1 VTDLAKSTAMD
12 EHGYRLLV
20 ENSLGLM
27 CVHDLDG
34 VLAYVSPPAA
44 RALGWTPED
53 GVGRNLR
60 EYLAPSVEHLF
71 DAYLDRILRQG
82 QDSGLMLLQ
91 GKDGIEHIWE
101 YRNVI
106 VTEAGRE
113 PRVVGHAIDV
123 TDRVC
128 AEQALRETQRNL
140 EESQSRHQSLVE
152 GSALGICIQQSGVV
166 RFANRRLAEMHGWG
180 ESDALVGQPITA
192 LVGPVERTRIEAHLS
207 GLLAGERVAERQEV
221 EHVSRDGRPLWV
233 ETWSSVVM
241 WRQAPAVLLTVIDI
255 SERKRLEAA
264 VRGMERAE
272 AVVRLAGGVAHEF
285 NNLMTVVL
293 GRGERLVD
301 RLDRGD
307 VRRAEVEP
315 IMRAARKAATLASEL
330 LAYSRRLMLR
340 PEPLHLGEVVAA
352 IFPRIHAVEP
362 PRISLR
368 YTVAPGLWAVQADRA
383 QVEGAVLHL
392 VANARDAMP
401 TGGLL
406 TIGIANVELDEA
418 FVKVHPGAR
427 AGAYVLVSVQDTG
440 RGMGAEAKA
449 HLFEPFFTTKAVG
462 EGKGL
467 GLPSVYGIVKQHGGY
482 IEVNSTPGRGTEV
495 RLYFPRNKPA
505 AVREGV

>member
-1 VTDLAKSTAMD
+1 
-12 EHGYRLLV
+12 
-20 ENSLGLM
+20 
-27 CVHDLDG
+27 
-34 VLAYVSPPAA
+34 
-44 RALGWTPED
+44 
-53 GVGRNLR
+53 
-60 EYLAPSVEHLF
+60 
-71 DAYLDRILRQG
+71 
-82 QDSGLMLLQ
+82 
-91 GKDGIEHIWE
+91 
-101 YRNVI
+101 
-106 VTEAGRE
+106 
-113 PRVVGHAIDV
+113 
-123 TDRVC
+123 
-128 AEQALRETQRNL
+128 
-140 EESQSRHQSLVE
+140 
-152 GSALGICIQQSGVV
+152 
-166 RFANRRLAEMHGWG
+166 
-180 ESDALVGQPITA
+180 
-192 LVGPVERTRIEAHLS
+192 
-207 GLLAGERVAERQEV
+207 
-221 EHVSRDGRPLWV
+221 
-233 ETWSSVVM
+233 M

-315 IMRAARKAATLASEL
+315 IMRAARQAATLASEL

-352 IFPRIHAVEP
+352 FFPRIHAVEP

-449 HLFEPFFTTKAVG
+449 HLFEPFFTTQGVG

-482 IEVNSTPGRGTEV
+482 IEVDSTPGRGTEV